1 MPPTRIAMLLIPQMT
16 QLDFT
21 GPYEMFARAPGT
33 QVDLVWKDRSPVRSE
48 FGLSILPTATLAET
62 TAPDVLFVP
71 GGRGVNAL
79 LTDAEVLHWLTS
91 VAPQAKYVTSVCT
104 GALVLGAAG
113 VLRGKRAT
121 THWSALE
128 MLSRFGAV
136 AEKRRYVLDGNVITG
151 GGVTA
156 GIDFGLR
163 LIAELH
169 GDTVAQ
175 TIQLSTEY
183 DPQPPFDAGHPDR
196 APAGIVSALK
206 ERTASRQAE
215 RWAQVERAA
224 VALAGPT
231 RGGHQGSEA
240 R

>member
-21 GPYEMFARAPGT
+21 GPYEMFARAPDT
-33 QVDLVWKDRSPVRSE
+33 IVDLVWKDVAPVRSE
-48 FGLSILPTATLAET
+48 FGLSILPTATLAQT
-62 TAPDVLFVP
+62 SAPDVLFVP

-79 LTDAEVLHWLTS
+79 MTDAEVLHWLSSTAS
-91 VAPQAKYVTSVCT
+91 RAKYVTSVCT

-113 VLRGKRAT
+113 LLRGKRAT
-121 THWSALE
+121 THWSALD
-128 MLSRFGAV
+128 MLSRFGAI
-136 AEKRRYVLDGNVITG
+136 AQQRRFVVDGNVVTG

-169 GDTVAQ
+169 GDAVAQ

-183 DPQPPFDAGHPDR
+183 DPDPPFDAGHPDR
-196 APAGIVSALK
+196 APTAIATALK
-206 ERTASRQAE
+206 EKMAPRQEE

-224 VALAGPT
+224 VALAAPAPGGRPGPET
-231 RGGHQGSEA
+231 R
-240 R
+240 